1 MCVIIVLSIIHF
13 ALILIIQEMSFAWFS
28 HNFAFYPSSILYSI
42 RLDSSSVMRRTNKR
56 WKAIFPSFMI
66 FSFFFTIFY
75 LTHKA
80 QNKCL
85 FKWSNYLYHM
95 LKNQVRRLSRWLFR
109 FLFFFI
115 STAIH
120 PFKVVYSFSVFS
132 ENETF
137 SCRVC
142 EYNLSKKNFL
152 LVYDL
157 MLVRVE
163 EMS

>member
-1 MCVIIVLSIIHF
+1 MHDFHTILLSIH
-13 ALILIIQEMSFAWFS
+13 
-28 HNFAFYPSSILYSI
+28 PLYSTPFNLTHPQSWEEQI
-42 RLDSSSVMRRTNKR
+42 KDEKQFFRLL
-56 WKAIFPSFMI
+56 WFFL
-66 FSFFFTIFY
+66 FLSFFFTIFY

-142 EYNLSKKNFL
+142 EYNLSKTF
-152 LVYDL
+152 YWC
-157 MLVRVE
+157 MIWC
-163 EMS
+163 